1 MRKSLALVTG
11 ASKGIGK
18 ALAEELASRGYHL
31 LMVARN
37 PEELRQVSEEMSA
50 KFEIEA
56 LPYVADLAEPTQVNK
71 LIRDVMNQ
79 HAEALRILVNNA
91 GYGMWGWFQDLPL
104 EEQFR
109 MMQVNV
115 HTPVALSH
123 ALLPVL
129 HQNGPSYI
137 LNISSSTAYQAL
149 PTMTVYAASKA
160 FMVQFSR
167 GLRHECDRQ
176 GLNVKV
182 TCVSPGATKTYFID
196 RAGMEP
202 LRKMADAVGMT
213 PEAVAKIAIRAM
225 FRGKMEVV
233 PGGLNKLGAALARY
247 LPKKAAENVAGNVY
261 VRKLQKS

>member
-1 MRKSLALVTG
+1 MKKPLALVTG
-11 ASKGIGK
+11 ASKGIGN
-18 ALAEELASRGYHL
+18 ALARELASRGYDL
-31 LMVARN
+31 LLVARN
-37 PEELRQVSEEMSA
+37 PEELMKVSR
-50 KFEIEA
+50 EITESTESET
-56 LPYVADLAEPTQVNK
+56 LVIPLDLSNPEQVNR
-71 LIRDVMNQ
+71 LISEVLER
-79 HAEALRILVNNA
+79 HSESLRVLVNNA
-91 GYGMWGWFQDLPL
+91 GYGMWGWFRDLPL

-123 ALLPVL
+123 AFLPVL
-129 HQNGPSYI
+129 HRNGPSHI

-182 TCVSPGATKTYFID
+182 TCVSPGATKTNFID

-213 PEAVAKIAIRAM
+213 PEAVAKIAVKAM
-225 FRGKMEVV
+225 LSGKMEVV
-233 PGGLNKLGAALARY
+233 PGSLNKLGAALARY

-261 VRKLQKS
+261 VKKLLKP